1 MAIYRVTMSCL
12 VAGQICQNV
21 IHIDDNA
28 TGATQAAIST
38 AILGHWL
45 PSILPFQHTSAIWQ
59 RIEVRAVSP
68 VGPAPNVQTIILP
81 GTGPSVNDSDNSM
94 VCRLLQFRTTVAGK
108 HGRGRLYIP
117 GTSFQAFSQGQVKAA
132 SITAGAPLVGELKA
146 QWTGG
151 APITGF
157 SLVISQK
164 AAPGSTLKVSDII
177 QAVTARALRRRQIGV
192 GI

>member
-12 VAGQICQNV
+12 VAGQTCQNV

-28 TGATQAAIST
+28 TATTEAAIST
-38 AILGHWL
+38 AILSHWL
-45 PSILPFQHTSAIWQ
+45 PNILPFQHTSAVWQ
-59 RIEVRAVSP
+59 RIEVRRVSP
-68 VGPAPNVQTIILP
+68 VGPAPHVQTIILP
-81 GTGPSVNDSDNSM
+81 GTGTGVNDADNSM
-94 VCRLLQFRTTVAGK
+94 VGRMLQFKTTVAGK

-117 GTSFQAFSQGQVKAA
+117 GTSISAFQQGIVKAA
-132 SITAGAPLVGELKA
+132 SLAAGAPLVGELRA
-146 QWTGG
+146 QWCDPG
-151 APITGF
+151 PLTGF

-164 AAPGSTLKVSDII
+164 ANPGATLKVSDIV